1 MTPHRP
7 AKSSPTKAV
16 ARKQDPE
23 PEPGRF
29 GWPDVVRYAIDD
41 WRRTA
46 LLCVLVVVVGGVLLL
61 AVRLGL
67 HFSL

>member
-1 MTPHRP
+1 MSAHRP
-7 AKSSPTKAV
+7 AKSSPARAV

-46 LLCVLVVVVGGVLLL
+46 LLCVLVVVVGAVLLL

-67 HFSL
+67 HFWP